1 LSKTSTSSVILSLK
15 ELIGY
20 VPQDKKT
27 FTKLMRLHQGWWRTF
42 VIMEKPGQHP
52 SKPSETVCNTITNGE
67 KTRKNFLTP
76 NSYKTYAETI
86 QNNLDKSQ
94 MIEEKRAVNNLL
106 SSQPLC
112 FNAFGEMACDLHLAT
127 EFLKLIFSD
136 TKDVTKVLFE
146 YRPKGYEIDHSA
158 FDVAFKFETNDGK
171 RNLWGFEVK
180 YTDGFSPVA
189 KDREEYVDTF
199 AKNKEHFLGEYD
211 SYRTIE
217 FNELFRNELIGR
229 WCVSN
234 NFVDKVYTGMFCHH
248 DDVAILSAAKSF
260 QKTIRNGSDNFRII
274 NYKDFLSSLQKLELS
289 WQQREW
295 SMLFWARYCGI
306 ELSKGIQS
314 ERKD

>member
-1 LSKTSTSSVILSLK
+1 MSKTSTSSVKPSLY
-15 ELIGY
+15 ELIGC

-42 VIMEKPGQHP
+42 VLMEKPGQHP
-52 SKPSETVCNTITNGE
+52 SRPSETVCNTITNGD

-76 NSYKTYAETI
+76 NSYKAYAETI

-112 FNAFGEMACDLHLAT
+112 FNAFGEMAYDLHLAT
-127 EFLKLIFSD
+127 EFLKLIFPDAKS
-136 TKDVTKVLFE
+136 VTKVLFE
-146 YRPKGYEIDHSA
+146 YRPKEYEIDHSA
-158 FDVAFKFETNDGK
+158 FDVAFNFETIDGM
-171 RNLWGFEVK
+171 RNLFGFEVK

-189 KDREEYVDTF
+189 KDRKEYAEAF

-211 SYRTIE
+211 SYRTVE

-229 WCVSN
+229 WCVN
-234 NFVDKVYTGMFCHH
+234 NNIVDKVYTGIFYHQ
-248 DDVAILSAAKSF
+248 DDTAILSAAKHF
-260 QKTIRNGSDNFRII
+260 QQSIKNGSANFRII
-274 NYKDFLSSLQKLELS
+274 TYEDFLSSLQKLDLS

-295 SMLFWARYCGI
+295 SMLFWARYCGT
-306 ELSKGIQS
+306 ELSKEINA
-314 ERKD
+314 RKG

>member
-1 LSKTSTSSVILSLK
+1 MDQPSIASIIKN
-15 ELIGY
+15 LIGN
-20 VPQDKKT
+20 VPRDKRP
-27 FTKLMRLHQGWWRTF
+27 FTQFMRLHQGWWRTF
-42 VIMEKPGQHP
+42 VLMEKPGQHP
-52 SKPSETVCNTITNGE
+52 SKPSETVCNTITGGE
-67 KTRKNFLTP
+67 TTLKNFLTP
-76 NSYKTYAETI
+76 NLYKAYAETI

-112 FNAFGEMACDLHLAT
+112 FNAFGEMSCDLHLAT
-127 EFLKLIFSD
+127 EFIKLIFLD
-136 TKDVTKVLFE
+136 AKDVTKVVFE
-146 YRPKGYEIDHSA
+146 YRPKEYEIDHSA

-189 KDREEYVDTF
+189 KDRKEYAETF

-229 WCVSN
+229 WCIN
-234 NFVDKVYTGMFCHH
+234 NDLVDKVYTGIFCHH
-248 DDVAILSAAKSF
+248 NDTAILSAAKNF
-260 QKTIRNGSDNFRII
+260 QKTIRNGYDNFRII
-274 NYKDFLSSLQKLELS
+274 TYRDFLSSLQKMDLS

-295 SMLFWARYCGI
+295 SMLFWARYCGT
-306 ELSKGIQS
+306 ELSKGINAS
-314 ERKD
+314 I